1 MLTRK
6 GFLGATAVLA
16 ASALGA
22 PVARAAQSSQQETID
37 GARKVLADLR
47 HDKAFG
53 NAKQLMR
60 QAKAVLIVPKLLKG
74 GFIVGGEGGNG
85 VLMVQHKVVG
95 AIRRSTRWVLRPS
108 GCRSGWS
115 SRR

>member
-53 NAKQLMR
+53 NAKQLLR
-60 QAKAVLIVPKLLKG
+60 QAKAVLIVPKLWKG
-74 GFIVGGEGGNG
+74 GFVVGGEGGNG
-85 VLMVQHKVVG
+85 VLMVHHKG
-95 AIRRSTRWVLRPS
+95 
-108 GCRSGWS
+108 GWS
-115 SRR
+115 NPAFYAMGAASFGLQVGLQQSE